1 MPTRNGACARFVLP
15 SPRSFPTCQ
24 TRRWSLQSHKQMVSK
39 KTSRLHEKSYPSD
52 HEEQDL
58 PRCQKCARKQR
69 ATMVGTSHARE
80 ENGGKSD
87 PRVRLLVKE
96 CGRDTCQTYSSGH
109 EDELAAGQVSPTLPG
124 LGNLLKRNHL
134 PLDRAAA
141 CSGVCEDLREGLGFL
156 LVGQRI
162 VGIAQDSM
170 QTAAHDG

>member
-96 CGRDTCQTYSSGH
+96 CGRDTCQIYSSGH
-109 EDELAAGQVSPTLPG
+109 EDELAAGKGRPTVPGPGQVVKPEQPPPRHAAGSTCQCQGRSGGPRRPPPG
-124 LGNLLKRNHL
+124 ARPG
-134 PLDRAAA
+134 
-141 CSGVCEDLREGLGFL
+141 G
-156 LVGQRI
+156 
-162 VGIAQDSM
+162 
-170 QTAAHDG
+170 